1 MVGIL
6 AVTVI
11 ASASGYIFPD
21 VDSISVACNSDSS
34 NNVVCVDVGVADV
47 GETSLVT
54 ITETGSAS
62 LFVVPIS
69 TAAPTQTAT
78 SGSSGSSSGSGS
90 SNGSGSPSGSDSS
103 TGSSSPSSTGS
114 ASGSKNGAGQVGPRF
129 LGFIIAGLLVG
140 VSLVL

>member
-1 MVGIL
+1 MGGL
-6 AVTVI
+6 AFTVI

-21 VDSISVACNSDSS
+21 LDSVSAACTLDSS
-34 NNVVCVDVGVADV
+34 NSVECVEVGAADV
-47 GETSLVT
+47 GETGLVT

-69 TAAPTQTAT
+69 APTQTAT
-78 SGSSGSSSGSGS
+78 SGSGASSS
-90 SNGSGSPSGSDSS
+90 SGSPSGSRSPSGSGSS

-129 LGFIIAGLLVG
+129 LGLIMAGLLAG
-140 VSLVL
+140 LSLVL